1 MKQTMNTSHWNES
14 AAHLLERWIQLYKE
28 KTSLIGETESLNML
42 KEEVDGMDKEK
53 FLSIVERHLQKVYEE
68 LEKERTESNM
78 NNIEYTMMTFL
89 SNDYPEYIN
98 KRQSNMKQIQQLTS
112 IHRSVTELFGKEL
125 ISEADMVAFR
135 NDFFQLTEKHANT
148 SSLKGIKESWNTYLS
163 AFVDFQKKHEH
174 VKQAIATVLGED
186 KSLKH
191 EWHQLSKNKLVTKQ
205 KATAFRTKQH
215 ELNES
220 IRKATTAQKQLL
232 ELHWPDIRSQ
242 FDALQ
247 EKMSGSLSTVLK
259 ETERSMEVI
268 SQNDANEH
276 AKLKQSL
283 TDLNGVHE
291 VDVHQ
296 TWLAAFIK
304 KSRPFF
310 NELSEDIKD
319 TRCRE
324 LWNRIYGMYKG
335 IAVNEFIVVYEEF
348 LALQPLASVKST
360 EITGSLARLK
370 IDINPVTLPAYA
382 DFPVLKK
389 QQLSR
394 RTFPILIGTI
404 IGLLLLLT
412 IVYMNRDNQTLETDS
427 DVKAT
432 ASTKPL
438 KNEQT
443 KPVTVS
449 KTDLENFFI
458 SYKAAYFSSLNS
470 GDFSGM
476 APYIDSNQPVYKQL
490 KTYITSLAGKNVSFA
505 NDQFLVKKTESH
517 DDGTYDIYTN
527 EVYMFTDSYDASTQF
542 KKERIYHVKAAGKD
556 KLQITKIDTLTDEQ
570 KPVEE

>member
-14 AAHLLERWIQLYKE
+14 AAQLLEAWIQLYK
-28 KTSLIGETESLNML
+28 KKDFLIGETDSLNML

-53 FLSIVERHLQKVYEE
+53 FLSIVERQLQKVYDE
-68 LEKERTESNM
+68 LEKERTEYNM
-78 NNIEYTMMTFL
+78 NNSEYTMVTFL
-89 SNDYPEYIN
+89 SSDYPEYIK
-98 KRQSNMKQIQQLTS
+98 KRQSNMRQIGQLTS
-112 IHRSVTELFGKEL
+112 IRRNVTELFRKEL
-125 ISEADMVAFR
+125 FSEADMVAFR

-148 SSLKGIKESWNTYLS
+148 SSLKEMKENWNTYLS

-174 VKQAIATVLGED
+174 VKQAIATVLEED
-186 KSLKH
+186 KSLKQ
-191 EWHQLSKNKLVTKQ
+191 EWHQLSKNKVVTKQ

-220 IRKATTAQKQLL
+220 IRKATNLQKQLL

-259 ETERSMEVI
+259 ETDRSMEVI
-268 SQNDANEH
+268 SQQDANEH

-283 TDLNGVHE
+283 NNLNAVHKVE
-291 VDVHQ
+291 VYQ

-335 IAVNEFIVVYEEF
+335 IAVNEFIVTYEEF
-348 LALQPLASVKST
+348 LALQPLGSVTSM
-360 EITGSLARLK
+360 EIPKPLARLK
-370 IDINPVTLPAYA
+370 VDIKPVTLPSYA

-389 QQLSR
+389 QQSSR
-394 RTFPILIGTI
+394 RTFPILIGGAI
-404 IGLLLLLT
+404 VLVLLLA
-412 IVYMNRDNQTLETDS
+412 IVYINRDNQTAETSS

-443 KPVTVS
+443 KPASVS
-449 KTDLENFFI
+449 QTDLENFFI

-476 APYIDSNQPVYKQL
+476 VPYIDSNQPVYKQL
-490 KTYITSLAGKNVSFA
+490 KSYITSLAGKNVSFA

-517 DDGTYDIYTN
+517 TNGTYDIYTS
-527 EVYMFTDSYDASTQF
+527 EVYTFTDSYNASTQF

-570 KPVEE
+570 TPVEE

>member
-1 MKQTMNTSHWNES
+1 MNTSHWNES

>member
-1 MKQTMNTSHWNES
+1 
-14 AAHLLERWIQLYKE
+14 
-28 KTSLIGETESLNML
+28 ML

-53 FLSIVERHLQKVYEE
+53 FLSIVERQLQKVYDE
-68 LEKERTESNM
+68 LEKERTEYNM
-78 NNIEYTMMTFL
+78 SNIEYTMVTFL
-89 SNDYPEYIN
+89 SSDYPEYIK
-98 KRQSNMKQIQQLTS
+98 KRQSNMRQIEQLTS
-112 IHRSVTELFGKEL
+112 IHRNVTELFGKEL
-125 ISEADMVAFR
+125 ISEADMVLFR

-148 SSLKGIKESWNTYLS
+148 SSLKEMKENWNTYLS

-174 VKQAIATVLGED
+174 VKQAIATVLEED
-186 KSLKH
+186 KSLKQ
-191 EWHQLSKNKLVTKQ
+191 EWHQLSKNKVVTKQ

-232 ELHWPDIRSQ
+232 ELHWPDARSQ

-247 EKMSGSLSTVLK
+247 EKMSKSLSTVLK
-259 ETERSMEVI
+259 ETQRSMEVI

-283 TDLNGVHE
+283 NDLHAVHK

-310 NELSEDIKD
+310 NELSEDIKA

-335 IAVNEFIVVYEEF
+335 IAVNEFIVTYEEF
-348 LALQPLASVKST
+348 LALQPLNSIKST
-360 EITGSLARLK
+360 EMPKPLARLK
-370 IDINPVTLPAYA
+370 VDIEPVTLPSYA

-389 QQLSR
+389 QQSSR
-394 RTFPILIGTI
+394 RTFPILIGGAI
-404 IGLLLLLT
+404 VLVLLLT
-412 IVYMNRDNQTLETDS
+412 IVYMNRDNQTAETSS
-427 DVKAT
+427 DIKET
-432 ASTKPL
+432 TSTTSL

-443 KPVTVS
+443 KPAAVS

-476 APYIDSNQPVYKQL
+476 APYIDSGQPVYKQL
-490 KTYITSLAGKNVSFA
+490 KSYITSLAGKNVSFA
-505 NDQFLVKKTESH
+505 NDQFLVTKTESH
-517 DDGTYDIYTN
+517 DDGTYDIYTK
-527 EVYMFTDSYDASTQF
+527 EVYTFTDSYDASTQF

>member
-14 AAHLLERWIQLYKE
+14 AAQLLEAWIQLYNEKE
-28 KTSLIGETESLNML
+28 FLIGETESLNML

-53 FLSIVERHLQKVYEE
+53 ILSIVERHLQKVYDE
-68 LEKERTESNM
+68 LEKERTEYNM
-78 NNIEYTMMTFL
+78 NNSEYTMVTFL
-89 SNDYPEYIN
+89 SSDYPEYIK
-98 KRQSNMKQIQQLTS
+98 KRQSNMRQIEQLTS
-112 IHRSVTELFGKEL
+112 IHRNVTELFGKEL
-125 ISEADMVAFR
+125 SSEADMVAFR
-135 NDFFQLTEKHANT
+135 NEFFQLTEKHANT
-148 SSLKGIKESWNTYLS
+148 SLLHEIKESWNTYLP
-163 AFVDFQKKHEH
+163 AFFDFQKKHES
-174 VKQAIATVLGED
+174 VRQAVTKVLEED
-186 KSLKH
+186 KRLKQ

-220 IRKATTAQKQLL
+220 IRKATTLQKQLL

-242 FDALQ
+242 FNALQ
-247 EKMSGSLSTVLK
+247 EKMSGSLSAVLK

-283 TDLNGVHE
+283 NDLHAVHK

-335 IAVNEFIVVYEEF
+335 LAVNEFIVTYEEF
-348 LALQPLASVKST
+348 LALQPLGNVKST
-360 EITGSLARLK
+360 EIPGSLARLK
-370 IDINPVTLPAYA
+370 LNINPVTLPAYA

-389 QQLSR
+389 QQSSR
-394 RTFPILIGTI
+394 RTFPILIGII

-412 IVYMNRDNQTLETDS
+412 IVYMNHDNQTAETSS
-427 DVKAT
+427 DIKET
-432 ASTKPL
+432 PSTKPL

-443 KPVTVS
+443 KPASVS

-476 APYIDSNQPVYKQL
+476 APYIDSGQPVYKQL
-490 KTYITSLAGKNVSFA
+490 KSYITSLAGKNVSFA
-505 NDQFLVKKTESH
+505 NDQFLVTKTESP

-527 EVYMFTDSYDASTQF
+527 EVYTFTDSYDASTQF

-570 KPVEE
+570 TPVEE

>member
-1 MKQTMNTSHWNES
+1 MNTSHWNES

-28 KTSLIGETESLNML
+28 KAFLIEETESLNML

-68 LEKERTESNM
+68 LEKERTEYNM
-78 NNIEYTMMTFL
+78 NNSEYTMVTFL
-89 SNDYPEYIN
+89 SNDYPEYIK
-98 KRQSNMKQIQQLTS
+98 KRQSNMRQIEQLTS
-112 IHRSVTELFGKEL
+112 IHRNVTGLFGKEL
-125 ISEADMVAFR
+125 FSEADMIAFR
-135 NDFFQLTEKHANT
+135 NDFFQLTEKHANA
-148 SSLKGIKESWNTYLS
+148 SSLKEMKENWNTYLS
-163 AFVDFQKKHEH
+163 AFVDFQKRHEH
-174 VKQAIATVLGED
+174 VKQATATVLEEA
-186 KSLKH
+186 KILKQ

-232 ELHWPDIRSQ
+232 ELHCPDVRSQ

-247 EKMSGSLSTVLK
+247 EKMSKSLSTVLK
-259 ETERSMEVI
+259 ETQRSMEVI

-283 TDLNGVHE
+283 NDLNAVHK

-335 IAVNEFIVVYEEF
+335 IAVNEFIVTYEEF

-360 EITGSLARLK
+360 GIPQPIVRLK
-370 IDINPVTLPAYA
+370 VDIKPVKLPSYA

-389 QQLSR
+389 QQSSR
-394 RTFPILIGTI
+394 RTFPILIGGAI
-404 IGLLLLLT
+404 VLVLLLT
-412 IVYMNRDNQTLETDS
+412 IVYMNRDHETAETDV

-432 ASTKPL
+432 ANTKPL
-438 KNEQT
+438 KNEHT
-443 KPVTVS
+443 KPASVS
-449 KTDLENFFI
+449 QTDLENFFI

-476 APYIDSNQPVYKQL
+476 ATYIDSDQPVYKQL
-490 KTYITSLAGKNVSFA
+490 KSYITSLAGKNVSFA
-505 NDQFLVKKTESH
+505 NDQFLVTKTESH

-527 EVYMFTDSYDASTQF
+527 ELYTFTDSYDASTQF
-542 KKERIYHVKAAGKD
+542 KKERIYHVKASGKD
-556 KLQITKIDTLTDEQ
+556 KLKITKIDTLTDEQ

>member
-14 AAHLLERWIQLYKE
+14 AAQLLETWIQLYKE
-28 KTSLIGETESLNML
+28 KPSLIGETESLKML
-42 KEEVDGMDKEK
+42 KAEVGRMDQEE
-53 FLSIVERHLQKVYEE
+53 FLSIVEGQLQKVYEE

-78 NNIEYTMMTFL
+78 NNIEYTMVTFL
-89 SNDYPEYIN
+89 SSDYPEYIK
-98 KRQSNMKQIQQLTS
+98 KRRDHMKQLEQLTN
-112 IHRSVTELFGKEL
+112 IHRSVTELFRKEL
-125 ISEADMVAFR
+125 TSEADMVAFR
-135 NDFFQLTEKHANT
+135 NDFFQLTEKHAKT
-148 SSLKGIKESWNTYLS
+148 SSFKEIKESWNAYLP
-163 AFVDFQKKHEH
+163 AFFDFQKKHGN
-174 VKQAIATVLGED
+174 VKQAVTTVLEED
-186 KSLKH
+186 KSLKQ
-191 EWHQLSKNKLVTKQ
+191 EWNQLSKNKFVTKQ
-205 KATAFRTKQH
+205 KATAFRSKQH

-220 IRKATTAQKQLL
+220 IRKATTLQKQLF
-232 ELHWPDIRSQ
+232 ELHWPDIHSQ
-242 FDALQ
+242 FDTLQ
-247 EKMSGSLSTVLK
+247 EKMSGSLSTMLK

-283 TDLNGVHE
+283 NDLNVVHK

-335 IAVNEFIVVYEEF
+335 ISVNEFIVTYEEF

-360 EITGSLARLK
+360 EIPQPIVRLK
-370 IDINPVTLPAYA
+370 VDIKPVTLPAYA

-389 QQLSR
+389 QQVSR
-394 RTFPILIGTI
+394 RTFPILIGGAI
-404 IGLLLLLT
+404 VLVLLLT
-412 IVYMNRDNQTLETDS
+412 IVYINRDNQTAEIS
-427 DVKAT
+427 SNIKAT
-432 ASTKPL
+432 ISTKPL
-438 KNEQT
+438 KNEES
-443 KPVTVS
+443 KPAEVS

-470 GDFSGM
+470 GDFSSM

-490 KTYITSLAGKNVSFA
+490 KSYITSLAGKNVSFA
-505 NDQFLVKKTESH
+505 NDQFLVTKTESH
-517 DDGTYDIYTN
+517 DDGIYNIYTN
-527 EVYMFTDSYDASTQF
+527 EVYTFTDSYDASTQF

-556 KLQITKIDTLTDEQ
+556 KLQIAKIDTLTDEQ
-570 KPVEE
+570 KPLEE

>member
-1 MKQTMNTSHWNES
+1 MNTSHWNES
-14 AAHLLERWIQLYKE
+14 AAQLLEAWIQLYNEKE
-28 KTSLIGETESLNML
+28 FLIGETESLNML

-53 FLSIVERHLQKVYEE
+53 ILSIVERHLQKVYDE
-68 LEKERTESNM
+68 LEKERTEYNM
-78 NNIEYTMMTFL
+78 NNSEYTMVTFL
-89 SNDYPEYIN
+89 SSDYPEYIK
-98 KRQSNMKQIQQLTS
+98 KRQSNMRQIEQLTS
-112 IHRSVTELFGKEL
+112 IHRNVTELFGKEL
-125 ISEADMVAFR
+125 SSEADMVAFR
-135 NDFFQLTEKHANT
+135 NEFFQLTEKHANT
-148 SSLKGIKESWNTYLS
+148 SLLHEIKESWNTYLP
-163 AFVDFQKKHEH
+163 AFFDFQKKHES
-174 VKQAIATVLGED
+174 VRQAVTKVLEED
-186 KSLKH
+186 KRLKQ

-220 IRKATTAQKQLL
+220 IRKATTLQKQLL

-242 FDALQ
+242 FNALQ
-247 EKMSGSLSTVLK
+247 EKMSGSLSAVLK

-283 TDLNGVHE
+283 NDLHAVHK

-335 IAVNEFIVVYEEF
+335 LAVNEFIVTYEEF
-348 LALQPLASVKST
+348 LALQPLGNVKST
-360 EITGSLARLK
+360 EIPGSLARLK
-370 IDINPVTLPAYA
+370 LNINPVTLPAYA

-389 QQLSR
+389 QQSSR
-394 RTFPILIGTI
+394 RTFPILIGII

-412 IVYMNRDNQTLETDS
+412 IVYMNHDNQTAETSS
-427 DVKAT
+427 DIKET
-432 ASTKPL
+432 PSTKPL

-443 KPVTVS
+443 KPASVS

-476 APYIDSNQPVYKQL
+476 APYIDSGQPVYKQL
-490 KTYITSLAGKNVSFA
+490 KSYITSLAGKNVSFA
-505 NDQFLVKKTESH
+505 NDQFLVTKTESP

-527 EVYMFTDSYDASTQF
+527 EVYTFTDSYDASTQF

-570 KPVEE
+570 TPVEE

>member
-28 KTSLIGETESLNML
+28 KTFLIGETESLNML

-53 FLSIVERHLQKVYEE
+53 FLSIVERQLQKVYDE
-68 LEKERTESNM
+68 LEKERTESNISH
-78 NNIEYTMMTFL
+78 IEYTMLTFL
-89 SNDYPEYIN
+89 SSGYPEYIK
-98 KRQSNMKQIQQLTS
+98 KRQSNMKQLQQLTS

-148 SSLKGIKESWNTYLS
+148 SSLKRIKESWNTYLS

-186 KSLKH
+186 KSLKQ
-191 EWHQLSKNKLVTKQ
+191 EWHQLSKNKLVIKQ

-215 ELNES
+215 ELNEN
-220 IRKATTAQKQLL
+220 IRKAKNLQKQLL
-232 ELHWPDIRSQ
+232 ELHWPDVRSQ
-242 FDALQ
+242 FEGLQ
-247 EKMSGSLSTVLK
+247 EKMSKSLSNVLK
-259 ETERSMEVI
+259 ETECSIEVI

-283 TDLNGVHE
+283 SDLHTVHQ
-291 VDVHQ
+291 VDIHQ

-304 KSRPFF
+304 KSRRFF

-319 TRCRE
+319 NRCQE

-335 IAVNEFIVVYEEF
+335 IAVNEFIVTYEEF
-348 LALQPLASVKST
+348 LALQPLNSIKST
-360 EITGSLARLK
+360 EMLKPLARLK
-370 IDINPVTLPAYA
+370 VDIEPVTLPSYA

-389 QQLSR
+389 QQSSR
-394 RTFPILIGTI
+394 RTFSILIGGAI
-404 IGLLLLLT
+404 VMVLLLT
-412 IVYMNRDNQTLETDS
+412 IVYMNRDNQTVETS
-427 DVKAT
+427 SNIKAT
-432 ASTKPL
+432 ASTQSL
-438 KNEQT
+438 KNEQP
-443 KPVTVS
+443 KPDAVS
-449 KTDLENFFI
+449 KTELENFFI

-470 GDFSGM
+470 GDFSSM
-476 APYIDSNQPVYKQL
+476 APYIDSGQPVYKQL
-490 KTYITSLAGKNVSFA
+490 KSYIISLAGKNVSFA

-517 DDGTYDIYTN
+517 DDGTYDIYTS
-527 EVYMFTDSYDASTQF
+527 EVYTFTDSYDASTQF
-542 KKERIYHVKAAGKD
+542 KKERIYHVKTAGKD

>member
-1 MKQTMNTSHWNES
+1 VKQTMNTSHWNES

-28 KTSLIGETESLNML
+28 KTFLIEETESLNML

-53 FLSIVERHLQKVYEE
+53 FLSIVERQLQKVYDE
-68 LEKERTESNM
+68 LEKERTEYNM
-78 NNIEYTMMTFL
+78 SNIEYTMVTFL

-98 KRQSNMKQIQQLTS
+98 KRQSNMKQLQQLTS

-125 ISEADMVAFR
+125 ISEADMVAFK

-148 SSLKGIKESWNTYLS
+148 SSLKEMKENWNAYLS

-174 VKQAIATVLGED
+174 VKQATATVLEED
-186 KSLKH
+186 KSLKQ
-191 EWHQLSKNKLVTKQ
+191 EWKQLSKNKVVTKQ

-220 IRKATTAQKQLL
+220 IRKATNLQKQLL

-268 SQNDANEH
+268 SQQDANEH
-276 AKLKQSL
+276 DKLKQSL
-283 TDLNGVHE
+283 NNLNAVHKVE
-291 VDVHQ
+291 VYQ

-310 NELSEDIKD
+310 NELSEDIKA

-335 IAVNEFIVVYEEF
+335 IAVNEFIVAYEEF

-360 EITGSLARLK
+360 EITESLARLK
-370 IDINPVTLPAYA
+370 VDINPVTLPAYA

-432 ASTKPL
+432 ASTKSL
-438 KNEQT
+438 KNEQP
-443 KPVTVS
+443 KPDAVS

-490 KTYITSLAGKNVSFA
+490 KSYITSLAGKNVSFA
-505 NDQFLVKKTESH
+505 NDQFLVTKTESH
-517 DDGTYDIYTN
+517 DDGTYSIYTN
-527 EVYMFTDSYDASTQF
+527 EVYTFTDSYDASTQF

>member
-14 AAHLLERWIQLYKE
+14 AAQLLEAWIQLYKE
-28 KTSLIGETESLNML
+28 KTFLIGETESLNML

-53 FLSIVERHLQKVYEE
+53 FLSIVERQLQKVYDE
-68 LEKERTESNM
+68 LEKERTEYNM
-78 NNIEYTMMTFL
+78 SNIEYTMVTFL

-98 KRQSNMKQIQQLTS
+98 KRQSNMKQLQQLTS
-112 IHRSVTELFGKEL
+112 IHRSVTELLGKEL

-135 NDFFQLTEKHANT
+135 NDFFQLTEKHAN
-148 SSLKGIKESWNTYLS
+148 LKEMKENWNTYLS
-163 AFVDFQKKHEH
+163 AFVEFQKKHEH
-174 VKQAIATVLGED
+174 VKQAIATLLEED
-186 KSLKH
+186 KSLKQ
-191 EWHQLSKNKLVTKQ
+191 EWKQLSKNKVVTKQ

-215 ELNES
+215 ELNEN
-220 IRKATTAQKQLL
+220 IRKAKNLQKQLL
-232 ELHWPDIRSQ
+232 ELHWPDVRSQ
-242 FDALQ
+242 FEGLQ
-247 EKMSGSLSTVLK
+247 EKMSKSLSTVLQ
-259 ETERSMEVI
+259 ETQRSMEVI

-283 TDLNGVHE
+283 SDLHTVHQ
-291 VDVHQ
+291 VDIHQ

-319 TRCRE
+319 NRCQE

-335 IAVNEFIVVYEEF
+335 IAVNEFIVTYEEF

-389 QQLSR
+389 QQSSR
-394 RTFPILIGTI
+394 RTFPILIGGAI
-404 IGLLLLLT
+404 AFVLLLT

-438 KNEQT
+438 KNEEV
-443 KPVTVS
+443 KPATVS

-476 APYIDSNQPVYKQL
+476 APYIDSGQPVYKQL
-490 KTYITSLAGKNVSFA
+490 KSYITSLAGKNVSFA
-505 NDQFLVKKTESH
+505 NDQFLVTKTESH
-517 DDGTYDIYTN
+517 DDGTYSIYTN
-527 EVYMFTDSYDASTQF
+527 EVYTFTDSYDASTQF
-542 KKERIYHVKAAGKD
+542 KKERIYHVKVAGKD

>member
-1 MKQTMNTSHWNES
+1 VKQTMNTSHWNES

-89 SNDYPEYIN
+89 SSDYPEYIK

-112 IHRSVTELFGKEL
+112 IHKNVTELFGKEL
-125 ISEADMVAFR
+125 SSEADMVAFR

-148 SSLKGIKESWNTYLS
+148 SLLKEIKESWNAYLP

-174 VKQAIATVLGED
+174 VKQAIATVLEEA
-186 KSLKH
+186 KSLKQ

-205 KATAFRTKQH
+205 KATVFRTKQH

-232 ELHWPDIRSQ
+232 ELHWLDVRSQ

-324 LWNRIYGMYKG
+324 LWNGIYGMYKG
-335 IAVNEFIVVYEEF
+335 IAVNEFIVAYEEF
-348 LALQPLASVKST
+348 LALQPLNSIKSM
-360 EITGSLARLK
+360 EMPKPLARLK
-370 IDINPVTLPAYA
+370 VDINPVTLPAYA
-382 DFPVLKK
+382 DFPMLKK
-389 QQLSR
+389 QQASR
-394 RTFPILIGTI
+394 RTFPVLIGGAI
-404 IGLLLLLT
+404 VLVLLLT
-412 IVYMNRDNQTLETDS
+412 IVYMNCNNQTAETSADI
-427 DVKAT
+427 KAT
-432 ASTKPL
+432 TNTKPL
-438 KNEQT
+438 KNEEP
-443 KPVTVS
+443 KPADVS

-470 GDFSGM
+470 GEFSSM
-476 APYIDSNQPVYKQL
+476 APYIDSGQPVYKQL
-490 KTYITSLAGKNVSFA
+490 KSYITSLAGKNVSFA
-505 NDQFLVKKTESH
+505 NDQFLVTKTESH
-517 DDGTYDIYTN
+517 NDGTYDIYTS
-527 EVYMFTDSYDASTQF
+527 EVYTFTDSYDASTQF

>member
-98 KRQSNMKQIQQLTS
+98 KRQSNMKQLQQLTS

-148 SSLKGIKESWNTYLS
+148 SLLKGIKESWNTYLS

-220 IRKATTAQKQLL
+220 IRKATNLQKQLL
-232 ELHWPDIRSQ
+232 QLHWPDIRSQ

-324 LWNRIYGMYKG
+324 LWNGIYGMYKG
-335 IAVNEFIVVYEEF
+335 IAVNEFIVAYEEF
-348 LALQPLASVKST
+348 LALQPLNSIKST

>member
-1 MKQTMNTSHWNES
+1 MNTSHWNES

-28 KTSLIGETESLNML
+28 KTFLIEETESLNML

-53 FLSIVERHLQKVYEE
+53 FLSIVERQLQKVYNE
-68 LEKERTESNM
+68 LEKERTEYNM
-78 NNIEYTMMTFL
+78 SNIEYTMVTFL

-98 KRQSNMKQIQQLTS
+98 KRQSNMKQLQQLTS
-112 IHRSVTELFGKEL
+112 IHKNVTELFGKEL
-125 ISEADMVAFR
+125 SSEADMVAFR

-148 SSLKGIKESWNTYLS
+148 SLLKEIKESWNAYLP
-163 AFVDFQKKHEH
+163 AFIDFQNKHEH
-174 VKQAIATVLGED
+174 VKQAIATVLEEA
-186 KSLKH
+186 KSLKQ

-220 IRKATTAQKQLL
+220 IRKATNLQKQLL
-232 ELHWPDIRSQ
+232 ELHWPDVRSQ

-259 ETERSMEVI
+259 ETERSMKVV

-296 TWLAAFIK
+296 TWLADFIK

-310 NELSEDIKD
+310 KELSEDIKD
-319 TRCRE
+319 TRCQE

-335 IAVNEFIVVYEEF
+335 IAVNEFIVAYEEF

-360 EITGSLARLK
+360 EIPQPLTRLK
-370 IDINPVTLPAYA
+370 LDINPVTLPAYA

-389 QQLSR
+389 QQASR
-394 RTFPILIGTI
+394 RTFPILIGSAI
-404 IGLLLLLT
+404 VMVLFLT
-412 IVYMNRDNQTLETDS
+412 IVYMNLDNQTEETDA

-432 ASTKPL
+432 ANTKPL
-438 KNEQT
+438 KNEEP
-443 KPVTVS
+443 KPADVS
-449 KTDLENFFI
+449 KTELENFFI

-470 GDFSGM
+470 GDFSSM
-476 APYIDSNQPVYKQL
+476 APYIDSDQPVYKQL
-490 KTYITSLAGKNVSFA
+490 KSYITSLAGKNVSFA
-505 NDQFLVKKTESH
+505 NDQFLVTKTESH

-527 EVYMFTDSYDASTQF
+527 EVYTFTDSYDAF
-542 KKERIYHVKAAGKD
+542 IM
-556 KLQITKIDTLTDEQ
+556 
-570 KPVEE
+570 

>member
-1 MKQTMNTSHWNES
+1 MNTSHWNES

-28 KTSLIGETESLNML
+28 KTFLIGETESLNML

-53 FLSIVERHLQKVYEE
+53 FLSIVERQLQKVYDE
-68 LEKERTESNM
+68 LEKERTESNISH
-78 NNIEYTMMTFL
+78 IEYTMLTFL
-89 SNDYPEYIN
+89 SSGYPEYIK
-98 KRQSNMKQIQQLTS
+98 KRQSNMKQLQQLTS

-148 SSLKGIKESWNTYLS
+148 SSLKRIKESWNTYLS

-186 KSLKH
+186 KSLKQ
-191 EWHQLSKNKLVTKQ
+191 EWHQLSKNKLVIKQ

-215 ELNES
+215 ELNEN
-220 IRKATTAQKQLL
+220 IRKAKNLQKQLL
-232 ELHWPDIRSQ
+232 ELHWPDVRSQ
-242 FDALQ
+242 FEGLQ
-247 EKMSGSLSTVLK
+247 EKMSKSLSNVLK
-259 ETERSMEVI
+259 ETECSIEVI

-283 TDLNGVHE
+283 SDLHTVHQ
-291 VDVHQ
+291 VDIHQ

-304 KSRPFF
+304 KSRRFF

-319 TRCRE
+319 NRCQE

-335 IAVNEFIVVYEEF
+335 IAVNEFIVTYEEF
-348 LALQPLASVKST
+348 LALQPLNSIKST
-360 EITGSLARLK
+360 EMLKPLARLK
-370 IDINPVTLPAYA
+370 VDIEPVTLPSYA

-389 QQLSR
+389 QQSSR
-394 RTFPILIGTI
+394 RTFSILIGGAI
-404 IGLLLLLT
+404 VMVLLLT
-412 IVYMNRDNQTLETDS
+412 IVYMNRDNQTVETS
-427 DVKAT
+427 SNIKAT
-432 ASTKPL
+432 ASTQSL
-438 KNEQT
+438 KNEQP
-443 KPVTVS
+443 KPDAVS
-449 KTDLENFFI
+449 KTELENFFI

-470 GDFSGM
+470 GDFSSM
-476 APYIDSNQPVYKQL
+476 APYIDSGQPVYKQL
-490 KTYITSLAGKNVSFA
+490 KSYIISLAGKNVSFA

-517 DDGTYDIYTN
+517 DDGTYDIYTS
-527 EVYMFTDSYDASTQF
+527 EVYTFTDSYDASTQF
-542 KKERIYHVKAAGKD
+542 KKERIYHVKTAGKD

>member
-1 MKQTMNTSHWNES
+1 MNTSQWNES

-28 KTSLIGETESLNML
+28 KEALIGETDSLTML

-53 FLSIVERHLQKVYEE
+53 FLSIVERHLQKVYDE
-68 LEKERTESNM
+68 LEKERTEYNM
-78 NNIEYTMMTFL
+78 NNGEYTMVTFL
-89 SNDYPEYIN
+89 SSDYPEYIK
-98 KRQSNMKQIQQLTS
+98 KRQSNMRQIEQLTN
-112 IHRSVTELFGKEL
+112 IHRNVTELFGKEL

-135 NDFFQLTEKHANT
+135 NDFFQLTEKNANT
-148 SSLKGIKESWNTYLS
+148 SSLKELKENWNTYLS

-174 VKQAIATVLGED
+174 VKQAIATVLEED
-186 KSLKH
+186 KSLKQ

-215 ELNES
+215 ELNEN

-232 ELHWPDIRSQ
+232 ELYWPDIRSQ

-247 EKMSGSLSTVLK
+247 EKMSKSLSTVLK
-259 ETERSMEVI
+259 ETEYSMEVI

-283 TDLNGVHE
+283 TDLNEVHK
-291 VDVHQ
+291 VDVYQ

-335 IAVNEFIVVYEEF
+335 IAVNEFIVTYEEF
-348 LALQPLASVKST
+348 LALQPLGSVTSM
-360 EITGSLARLK
+360 EIPKPLARLK
-370 IDINPVTLPAYA
+370 VDIKPATLPSYA

-389 QQLSR
+389 QQSSR
-394 RTFPILIGTI
+394 RTFPILIGGAI
-404 IGLLLLLT
+404 ALVLLLT
-412 IVYMNRDNQTLETDS
+412 IVYMNRDNQTVETS
-427 DVKAT
+427 SNIKAT
-432 ASTKPL
+432 ASTKSL

-443 KPVTVS
+443 NPDSVS

-476 APYIDSNQPVYKQL
+476 APYIDSGQPVYKQL
-490 KTYITSLAGKNVSFA
+490 KSYITSLAGKNVSFA

-517 DDGTYDIYTN
+517 EDGTYDIYTN
-527 EVYMFTDSYDASTQF
+527 EVYTFTDSYDASTQF
-542 KKERIYHVKAAGKD
+542 KKERIYHVKTAGKG

>member
-14 AAHLLERWIQLYKE
+14 AAQLLEAWIQLYQEKE
-28 KTSLIGETESLNML
+28 FLIGETESLNML

-53 FLSIVERHLQKVYEE
+53 FLSIVERHLQKVYDE
-68 LEKERTESNM
+68 LEKERTEYNI
-78 NNIEYTMMTFL
+78 NNIEYMMLTFL
-89 SNDYPEYIN
+89 SNDYPEYIK
-98 KRQSNMKQIQQLTS
+98 KRQSNMRQIEQLTS
-112 IHRSVTELFGKEL
+112 IHRNVTEVFGKEL
-125 ISEADMVAFR
+125 FSEADMIAFR
-135 NDFFQLTEKHANT
+135 NDFFQLTEKHANA
-148 SSLKGIKESWNTYLS
+148 SSLKEMKENWNTYLS
-163 AFVDFQKKHEH
+163 AFVDFQKRHEH
-174 VKQAIATVLGED
+174 VKQATATVLEEA
-186 KSLKH
+186 KSLKQ

-247 EKMSGSLSTVLK
+247 EKMSKSLSTVLG
-259 ETERSMEVI
+259 ETQRSMEAI
-268 SQNDANEH
+268 IQNDAHEH

-283 TDLNGVHE
+283 NDLHAVHK

-335 IAVNEFIVVYEEF
+335 IAVNEFIVAYEEF

-360 EITGSLARLK
+360 EIPGALSRLK
-370 IDINPVTLPAYA
+370 LSINPVTLPAYA

-389 QQLSR
+389 QQSSR
-394 RTFPILIGTI
+394 RTFPILIGGAI
-404 IGLLLLLT
+404 ALVLLLT
-412 IVYMNRDNQTLETDS
+412 IVYMNFDNQTVETS
-427 DVKAT
+427 SNIEAT
-432 ASTKPL
+432 ASTQSL
-438 KNEQT
+438 KNEQP
-443 KPVTVS
+443 KPDVVS

-490 KTYITSLAGKNVSFA
+490 KSYITSLAGKNVSFA
-505 NDQFLVKKTESH
+505 NDQFLVTKTESH
-517 DDGTYDIYTN
+517 DDGTYSIYTN
-527 EVYMFTDSYDASTQF
+527 EVYTFTDSYDASTQF
-542 KKERIYHVKAAGKD
+542 KKQRIYHVKAAGKD

>member
-28 KTSLIGETESLNML
+28 KTFLIGETESLNML

-53 FLSIVERHLQKVYEE
+53 FLSIVERQLQKVYDE
-68 LEKERTESNM
+68 LEKERTEYNM
-78 NNIEYTMMTFL
+78 SNIEYTMVTFL

-98 KRQSNMKQIQQLTS
+98 KRQSNMKQLQQLTS

-174 VKQAIATVLGED
+174 VKQATATVLEED
-186 KSLKH
+186 KSLKQ
-191 EWHQLSKNKLVTKQ
+191 EWKQLSKNKVVTKQ

-220 IRKATTAQKQLL
+220 IRKATNLQKQLL
-232 ELHWPDIRSQ
+232 ELHWPDIRTQ

-268 SQNDANEH
+268 SQQDANEH
-276 AKLKQSL
+276 DKLKQSL
-283 TDLNGVHE
+283 NNLNAVHKVE
-291 VDVHQ
+291 VYQ

-310 NELSEDIKD
+310 NELSEDIKA

-335 IAVNEFIVVYEEF
+335 IAVNEFIVAYEEF

-360 EITGSLARLK
+360 EITESLARLK
-370 IDINPVTLPAYA
+370 VDINPVTLPAYA

-432 ASTKPL
+432 ASTKSL
-438 KNEQT
+438 KNEQP
-443 KPVTVS
+443 KPDAVS

-490 KTYITSLAGKNVSFA
+490 KIYITSLAGKNVSFA

-527 EVYMFTDSYDASTQF
+527 EVYTFTDSYDASTQF

-556 KLQITKIDTLTDEQ
+556 KLQITKIDTLIDEQ

>member
-14 AAHLLERWIQLYKE
+14 AAQLLEAWIQLYKE

-42 KEEVDGMDKEK
+42 KEEVEGMDKEK
-53 FLSIVERHLQKVYEE
+53 FLSIVERHLQKVYDE
-68 LEKERTESNM
+68 LEKERTEYNM
-78 NNIEYTMMTFL
+78 NNSEYTMVTFL
-89 SNDYPEYIN
+89 SSDYPEYIK
-98 KRQSNMKQIQQLTS
+98 KRQSNTRQIEQLIS
-112 IHRSVTELFGKEL
+112 IHRNVTELFGKEL
-125 ISEADMVAFR
+125 FSEADMIAFR

-148 SSLKGIKESWNTYLS
+148 SLLKEIKESWNAYLP

-174 VKQAIATVLGED
+174 VKQAIATVLEED
-186 KSLKH
+186 KSLKQ
-191 EWHQLSKNKLVTKQ
+191 EWHQLSKNKVVTKQ
-205 KATAFRTKQH
+205 KTTAFRTKQH

-232 ELHWPDIRSQ
+232 ELHWPDVRSQ

-247 EKMSGSLSTVLK
+247 EKMSKSLSTVLG
-259 ETERSMEVI
+259 ETQRSMEVI
-268 SQNDANEH
+268 SQNDANEQ

-283 TDLNGVHE
+283 NDLNTVHK

-319 TRCRE
+319 NRCRE

-335 IAVNEFIVVYEEF
+335 IAVNEFIVAYEEF
-348 LALQPLASVKST
+348 LALQPLNSIKRT
-360 EITGSLARLK
+360 EMLKPLARLK
-370 IDINPVTLPAYA
+370 VDIEPVTLPSYA

-389 QQLSR
+389 QQSSR
-394 RTFPILIGTI
+394 RTFPILIGGAI
-404 IGLLLLLT
+404 ILVLLLT
-412 IVYMNRDNQTLETDS
+412 IVYMNRDNQTVKTS
-427 DVKAT
+427 SNIKAT
-432 ASTKPL
+432 ASTKSL
-438 KNEQT
+438 KNEQP
-443 KPVTVS
+443 KPDTVS

-476 APYIDSNQPVYKQL
+476 APYIDSGQPVYKQL
-490 KTYITSLAGKNVSFA
+490 KSYITSLAGKNVSFA

-527 EVYMFTDSYDASTQF
+527 EVYTFTDSYDASTQF

>member
-28 KTSLIGETESLNML
+28 KAFLIEETESLNML

-68 LEKERTESNM
+68 LEKERTEYNM
-78 NNIEYTMMTFL
+78 NNSEYTMVTFL
-89 SNDYPEYIN
+89 SNDYPEYIK
-98 KRQSNMKQIQQLTS
+98 KRQSNMRQIEQLTS
-112 IHRSVTELFGKEL
+112 IHRNVTGLFGKEL
-125 ISEADMVAFR
+125 FSEADMIAFR
-135 NDFFQLTEKHANT
+135 NDFFQLTEKHANA
-148 SSLKGIKESWNTYLS
+148 SSLKEMKENWNTYLS
-163 AFVDFQKKHEH
+163 AFVDFQKRHEH
-174 VKQAIATVLGED
+174 VKQATATVLEEA
-186 KSLKH
+186 KILKQ

-232 ELHWPDIRSQ
+232 ELHCPDVRSQ

-247 EKMSGSLSTVLK
+247 EKMSKSLSTVLK
-259 ETERSMEVI
+259 ETQRSMEVI

-283 TDLNGVHE
+283 NDLNAVHK

-335 IAVNEFIVVYEEF
+335 IAVNEFIVTYEEF

-360 EITGSLARLK
+360 GIPQPIVRLK
-370 IDINPVTLPAYA
+370 VDIKPVKLPSYA

-389 QQLSR
+389 QQSSR
-394 RTFPILIGTI
+394 RTFPILIGGAI
-404 IGLLLLLT
+404 VLVLLLT
-412 IVYMNRDNQTLETDS
+412 IVYMNRDHETAETDV

-432 ASTKPL
+432 ANTKPL
-438 KNEQT
+438 KNEHT
-443 KPVTVS
+443 KPASVS
-449 KTDLENFFI
+449 QTDLENFFI

-476 APYIDSNQPVYKQL
+476 ATYIDSDQPVYKQL
-490 KTYITSLAGKNVSFA
+490 KSYITSLAGKNVSFA
-505 NDQFLVKKTESH
+505 NDQFLVTKTESH

-527 EVYMFTDSYDASTQF
+527 ELYTFTDSYDASTQF
-542 KKERIYHVKAAGKD
+542 KKERIYHVKASGKD
-556 KLQITKIDTLTDEQ
+556 KLKITKIDTLTDEQ

>member
-1 MKQTMNTSHWNES
+1 MNTSHWNES
-14 AAHLLERWIQLYKE
+14 AAQLLEAWIQLYKE
-28 KTSLIGETESLNML
+28 NEFLIGETESLNML

-53 FLSIVERHLQKVYEE
+53 FLSIVERHLQKVYDE
-68 LEKERTESNM
+68 LKKERTESNINHM
-78 NNIEYTMMTFL
+78 EYTMLTFL
-89 SNDYPEYIN
+89 SSDYPEYIK
-98 KRQSNMKQIQQLTS
+98 KRQSNMRQMEQLTS
-112 IHRSVTELFGKEL
+112 IHRNVTELFGKEL
-125 ISEADMVAFR
+125 IYEADMVAFR
-135 NDFFQLTEKHANT
+135 NDFFQLTEKHADT
-148 SSLKGIKESWNTYLS
+148 SSLKEMKENWNTYLS

-174 VKQAIATVLGED
+174 VKQATAKVLEED
-186 KSLKH
+186 KSLKQ
-191 EWHQLSKNKLVTKQ
+191 EWKQLSKNKVVTKQ
-205 KATAFRTKQH
+205 KVTAFRTKQH

-220 IRKATTAQKQLL
+220 IRKATNAQKQLL
-232 ELHWPDIRSQ
+232 ELHWPDIHSQ
-242 FDALQ
+242 FNALQ

-276 AKLKQSL
+276 AKLKQSF

-310 NELSEDIKD
+310 NELSEDIRD

-324 LWNRIYGMYKG
+324 LWNGIYGMYKG
-335 IAVNEFIVVYEEF
+335 IAVNEFIVTYEEF
-348 LALQPLASVKST
+348 LALQPLGSIKNT
-360 EITGSLARLK
+360 EVSKPLARLK
-370 IDINPVTLPAYA
+370 GDIKPVTLPSYA

-389 QQLSR
+389 QQSSR
-394 RTFPILIGTI
+394 RTFPILIGTV
-404 IGLLLLLT
+404 IGLVLLLT
-412 IVYMNRDNQTLETDS
+412 IVYINRDNQTLETSS

-432 ASTKPL
+432 TNTKPL
-438 KNEQT
+438 KNEEV
-443 KPVTVS
+443 KPAAVS

-476 APYIDSNQPVYKQL
+476 APYIDSNQPVYNQL
-490 KTYITSLAGKNVSFA
+490 KSYITSLAGKNVSFA
-505 NDQFLVKKTESH
+505 NDQFLVTKTESH

-527 EVYMFTDSYDASTQF
+527 EVYTFTDSYDASTQF

-570 KPVEE
+570 TPVEE

>member
-28 KTSLIGETESLNML
+28 KTFLIEETESLNML

-53 FLSIVERHLQKVYEE
+53 FLSIVERHLQKVYDE
-68 LEKERTESNM
+68 LEKERTDSNI
-78 NNIEYTMMTFL
+78 NNIEYTMLTFL
-89 SNDYPEYIN
+89 SSDYPECIN
-98 KRQSNMKQIQQLTS
+98 KRQSNMRQIEQLTN
-112 IHRSVTELFGKEL
+112 IHRNVTELFGKEL

-148 SSLKGIKESWNTYLS
+148 SSLKEINESWNVYLP
-163 AFVDFQKKHEH
+163 AFIDFQKKHEH
-174 VKQAIATVLGED
+174 VKQAIATVLEED
-186 KSLKH
+186 KSLKQ
-191 EWHQLSKNKLVTKQ
+191 EWHQLSKNKVVTKQ

-220 IRKATTAQKQLL
+220 IRKATNAQKQLL
-232 ELHWPDIRSQ
+232 ELHWPDVRSQ

-247 EKMSGSLSTVLK
+247 EKMSKSLSTILK
-259 ETERSMEVI
+259 ETECSMEVI

-283 TDLNGVHE
+283 NDLHAVHK
-291 VDVHQ
+291 VDAHQ
-296 TWLAAFIK
+296 TWLSAFIK

-335 IAVNEFIVVYEEF
+335 IAVNEFIVAYEEF
-348 LALQPLASVKST
+348 LALQPLGSVTSM
-360 EITGSLARLK
+360 EIPKPLARLK
-370 IDINPVTLPAYA
+370 VDIKPVTLPSYA

-389 QQLSR
+389 QQSSR
-394 RTFPILIGTI
+394 RTFPILIGGAI
-404 IGLLLLLT
+404 ALVLLLT
-412 IVYMNRDNQTLETDS
+412 IVYMNFDNQTVETS
-427 DVKAT
+427 SNIKAT
-432 ASTKPL
+432 VSTQSL
-438 KNEQT
+438 KNEQP
-443 KPVTVS
+443 KPDAVS
-449 KTDLENFFI
+449 KTGLENFFI

-476 APYIDSNQPVYKQL
+476 APYIDSGQPVYKQL
-490 KTYITSLAGKNVSFA
+490 KSYITSLAGKNVSFA

-517 DDGTYDIYTN
+517 DDGTCDIYTS
-527 EVYMFTDSYDASTQF
+527 EVYTFTDSYDASTQF
-542 KKERIYHVKAAGKD
+542 KKERIYHVKAASKD

-570 KPVEE
+570 TPVEE

>member
-1 MKQTMNTSHWNES
+1 MNTSHWNES

-28 KTSLIGETESLNML
+28 KTSLIEETESLNML

-53 FLSIVERHLQKVYEE
+53 FLSIVERHLQKVYDE
-68 LEKERTESNM
+68 LEKERTESNINHM
-78 NNIEYTMMTFL
+78 EYTMLTFL
-89 SNDYPEYIN
+89 SSDYPEYIK
-98 KRQSNMKQIQQLTS
+98 KRQSNMRQIEQLTS
-112 IHRSVTELFGKEL
+112 IHRNVTELFRKEL
-125 ISEADMVAFR
+125 IAEADMVAFR

-148 SSLKGIKESWNTYLS
+148 SSLKEIKESWNTYLS

-174 VKQAIATVLGED
+174 VKQATAKVLEED
-186 KSLKH
+186 KSLKQ
-191 EWHQLSKNKLVTKQ
+191 EWKQLSKNKVVTKQ
-205 KATAFRTKQH
+205 KVTAFRTKQH

-220 IRKATTAQKQLL
+220 IRKATNVQKQLL
-232 ELHWPDIRSQ
+232 ELHWPDIHSQ
-242 FDALQ
+242 FNALQ

-268 SQNDANEH
+268 SQNDANEN
-276 AKLKQSL
+276 AKLKQSF

-291 VDVHQ
+291 VEVHQ

-304 KSRPFF
+304 ESRPFF

-335 IAVNEFIVVYEEF
+335 IAVNEFIVTYEEF
-348 LALQPLASVKST
+348 LALQPLNSIKST
-360 EITGSLARLK
+360 EIPKPLARLK
-370 IDINPVTLPAYA
+370 VDIKPVTLPSYA
-382 DFPVLKK
+382 DFPVLTK
-389 QQLSR
+389 QQSSR
-394 RTFPILIGTI
+394 RTFPILIGGAI
-404 IGLLLLLT
+404 VLVLLLT
-412 IVYMNRDNQTLETDS
+412 IVYINRDNQTAETSS
-427 DVKAT
+427 DIKET
-432 ASTKPL
+432 TSTKPL

-443 KPVTVS
+443 KPASVS

-490 KTYITSLAGKNVSFA
+490 KSYITSLAGKNVSFA
-505 NDQFLVKKTESH
+505 NDQFLVTKTESH
-517 DDGTYDIYTN
+517 DDRTYDIYTN
-527 EVYMFTDSYDASTQF
+527 EVYTFTDSYDASTQF

-570 KPVEE
+570 TPVEE

>member
-1 MKQTMNTSHWNES
+1 MNTSHWNES
-14 AAHLLERWIQLYKE
+14 AAQLLEAWIQLYEEKE
-28 KTSLIGETESLNML
+28 FLIGETESLNML

-53 FLSIVERHLQKVYEE
+53 FLSIVECHLQKVYDE
-68 LEKERTESNM
+68 LEKERTEYNM
-78 NNIEYTMMTFL
+78 NNSEYTMVTFL
-89 SNDYPEYIN
+89 SSDYPEYIK
-98 KRQSNMKQIQQLTS
+98 KRQSNMRQIEQLTS
-112 IHRSVTELFGKEL
+112 IHKNVTELFGKEL

-135 NDFFQLTEKHANT
+135 NDCFQLTEKHANT
-148 SSLKGIKESWNTYLS
+148 SPLKGIKESWNTYLS

-174 VKQAIATVLGED
+174 VKQAIATVLEED
-186 KSLKH
+186 KSLKQ
-191 EWHQLSKNKLVTKQ
+191 EWHQLSKNKVVTKQ

-232 ELHWPDIRSQ
+232 ELHWPDVCNE
-242 FDALQ
+242 FDTLQ
-247 EKMSGSLSTVLK
+247 EKMSKSLSTVLK
-259 ETERSMEVI
+259 EMQRSMEII

-283 TDLNGVHE
+283 NDLNAVQK

-296 TWLAAFIK
+296 RWLAAFIK

-319 TRCRE
+319 TRCQE

-335 IAVNEFIVVYEEF
+335 IAVNEFIVAYEEF

-360 EITGSLARLK
+360 EIPGALSRLK
-370 IDINPVTLPAYA
+370 LSIKPVTLPSYA

-389 QQLSR
+389 QQSSR
-394 RTFPILIGTI
+394 RTFPILIGGAI
-404 IGLLLLLT
+404 AFVLLLT

-427 DVKAT
+427 HVKAT

-438 KNEQT
+438 KNEEV
-443 KPVTVS
+443 KPATVS

-476 APYIDSNQPVYKQL
+476 APYIDSGQPVYKQL
-490 KTYITSLAGKNVSFA
+490 KSYIT
-505 NDQFLVKKTESH
+505 
-517 DDGTYDIYTN
+517 
-527 EVYMFTDSYDASTQF
+527 
-542 KKERIYHVKAAGKD
+542 
-556 KLQITKIDTLTDEQ
+556 
-570 KPVEE
+570 